1 MIEVISEFLNQVF
14 QNVLL
19 AFLIYLLILYLGGNR
34 IPSKYKKSVYM
45 TILIVLLMSM
55 VNPCLAEI
63 VSKIILMIY
72 GGIVILKLIC
82 K

>member
-1 MIEVISEFLNQVF
+1 MIEVISEFLKQVF

-19 AFLIYLLILYLGGNR
+19 VFLIYLLILYLGGNR

-55 VNPCLAEI
+55 VNPCLAGI

>member
-1 MIEVISEFLNQVF
+1 MIEVISEFLKQVF

-55 VNPCLAEI
+55 INPFLAGVI
-63 VSKIILMIY
+63 SKIVFMIY
-72 GGIVILKLIC
+72 GGIIILKLIC

>member
-1 MIEVISEFLNQVF
+1 MIEVISEFLKQVF

-55 VNPCLAEI
+55 VNPCLAGI